1 MTVHIGT
8 ENIPGHGGQPVDD
21 TVRAR
26 LMARLAAMLEATDAK
41 PEARKEALDEL
52 ARMLAS
58 PAAQNLDTLSASS
71 IADALQK
78 AEESLEPLDEGISA
92 LGFSLNRRGKG
103 KQCFEMGE
111 TRGMLLAARGMLSM
125 AASNILHAV
134 GCGCHKPEDKS
145 ESETIPPP
153 APEAAE

>member
-1 MTVHIGT
+1 MTVLIDT
-8 ENIPGHGGQPVDD
+8 EVIPGHGGQAVDD

-26 LMARLAAMLEATDAK
+26 LRARMATMLE
-41 PEARKEALDEL
+41 EAGSSPDDRKRALESLDE
-52 ARMLAS
+52 MLAS
-58 PAAQNLDTLSASS
+58 PAALNLDTLSAAS
-71 IADALQK
+71 IADALSK
-78 AEESLEPLDEGISA
+78 AEQSLDTLDSGIVA

-111 TRGMLLAARGMLSM
+111 TRGMLLAARGMLSL
-125 AASNILHAV
+125 AATNILHAA
-134 GCGCHKPEDKS
+134 GCECHKPEDKS